1 MFLKRSQLLKE
12 LARASLAEDK
22 VFRYNFTVQGG
33 GETMF
38 PPSSFLER
46 FPA

>member
-1 MFLKRSQLLKE
+1 MFLKRSQLVKE
-12 LARASLAEDK
+12 LARAPLAEDK

-33 GETMF
+33 GEPMF
-38 PPSSFLER
+38 PPSSFLEG